1 MPSNVWPI
9 IYLHMYQSFWKLA
22 EQLLEL
28 ELLIFRQARVER
40 PSNTEYNPQNGIILV
55 VELNQPYAKECYELT
70 STEQER
76 QAQKDPNGSQYL
88 MCAPE

>member
-9 IYLHMYQSFWKLA
+9 IYLHMYQSFWKLVA

-28 ELLIFRQARVER
+28 ELLIFQQARVER

-55 VELNQPYAKECYELT
+55 VELN
-70 STEQER
+70 
-76 QAQKDPNGSQYL
+76 
-88 MCAPE
+88 